1 MLARDALSY
10 LVGQLNLTGM
20 NTGPEGEI
28 EYHFDT
34 PFPLVVTEI
43 DATTVAIFAPFDLP
57 AGLRRDGAMRRLLE
71 ANLQGAETG
80 PGAICLDAQGVA
92 GLRDVLHLDGM
103 TLAAVQL
110 RFVDFCLYYEFWRG
124 TGLPMLA
131 REFGPD
137 DLPPEGGFL
146 RL

>member
-1 MLARDALSY
+1 MLASDALSY

-20 NTGPEGEI
+20 NTTPDGEV

-34 PFPLVVTEI
+34 PFPFVLTEI
-43 DATTVAIFAPFDLP
+43 DARRLAIFAPFDLP
-57 AGLRRDGAMRRLLE
+57 AALRTEAVMRRLLE

-80 PGAICLDAQGVA
+80 PGATCLDPYGAF
-92 GLRDVLHLDGM
+92 GLRDVFELGDM
-103 TLAAVQL
+103 TLEAVQL

-124 TGLPMLA
+124 TGLPALLA
-131 REFGPD
+131 EAAPD
-137 DLPPEGGFL
+137 DPLPGGFL